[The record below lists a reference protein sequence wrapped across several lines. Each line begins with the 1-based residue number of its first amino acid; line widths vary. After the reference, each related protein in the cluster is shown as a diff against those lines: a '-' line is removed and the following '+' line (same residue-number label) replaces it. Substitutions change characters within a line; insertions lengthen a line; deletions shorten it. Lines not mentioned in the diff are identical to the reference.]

1 MIDPKEHRPI
11 SFRDIEQPEL
21 PEISQ
26 ADIEADREARRQL
39 ALENEKWLEEHND
52 WSPFGEV
59 W

>member
-11 SFRDIEQPEL
+11 SFRDSEQPEL
-21 PEISQ
+21 PEIHQ
-26 ADIEADREARRQL
+26 ADIEADREARRQR
-39 ALENEKWLEEHND
+39 ALENQKWLEDNSD